1 MKNAVTLPSGK
12 NIGHDHPVFIV
23 AEIGNNH
30 QGDLD
35 TALEMVRHAARCGVD
50 AVKMQKRNSRVL
62 LTKEGYAAPYR
73 GPNSFGLTYGE
84 HRDALELNVEEM
96 SRVKA
101 LAEEL
106 GLVFF
111 ASAWDSASMRQMA
124 ELGLELI
131 KIPSADMGCIP
142 LLRQVAGLGVPVVLS
157 TGMNGLPEI
166 DTAVAALRS
175 FHDDI
180 VILHCNSTY
189 PCPDDLIGLPVIQ
202 HLRRRYKLP
211 VGYSGH
217 ERGLGPSVAAAALG
231 ACVIERHFT
240 LDKSQ
245 QGTDHKAS
253 LEPPELAALTHM
265 VREVERAMELKEKQ
279 VCPSEIATAKKLRKS
294 IVFARDLPAG
304 HVLTESDLTVKCPGT
319 GLSPLFWNDV
329 LGSTLKTRVRREE
342 MLAWEA
348 ITPDGS
354 LGRAGGIASLH
365 WEHGVLERG
374 VSK

>member
-12 NIGHDHPVFIV
+12 NIGHDHPIFIV

-35 TALEMVRHAARCGVD
+35 TALEMIRQAARCGVD
-50 AVKMQKRNSRVL
+50 AVKMQKRDTQAL
-62 LTKEGYAAPYR
+62 LTREGYAAPYR

-84 HRDALELNVEEM
+84 HRDALELNLEEM

-111 ASAWDSASMRQMA
+111 ASAWDAASMRQMA

-131 KIPSADMGCIP
+131 KIPSADLCCIP
-142 LLRQVAGLGVPVVLS
+142 LLRQAAGLGVPLILS

-166 DTAVAALRS
+166 DTAVAELRS

-189 PCPDDLIGLPVIQ
+189 PCPEERIGLPVIQ
-202 HLRRRYKLP
+202 RLRERYKLP

-217 ERGLGPSVAAAALG
+217 EQGLGPSVAAAALG

-240 LDKSQ
+240 LDRNQK
-245 QGTDHKAS
+245 GTDHKAS
-253 LEPPELAALTHM
+253 LEPAEMAALARM

-279 VCPSEIATAKKLRKS
+279 VCPSEVATAKKLRKS

-319 GLSPLFWNDV
+319 GLSPVHWDDV
-329 LGSTLKTRVRREE
+329 LGSTLKTQVRFEE
-342 MLAWEA
+342 MLIWEA
-348 ITPDGS
+348 IVPDNS
-354 LGRAGGIASLH
+354 LARRSQ
-365 WEHGVLERG
+365 EYRETKVQE
-374 VSK
+374 KK